1 MEQRSVYSASDTRSA
16 VEINKVL
23 KNTYLLL
30 SMTLVFS
37 AVCAAITMGMN
48 LGGFARIGLMLA
60 AFASLFAVSKYANSA
75 AALPLTFLFTGLMG
89 AALGPLINYYLNVGY
104 PGLIMEAFGTTAII
118 FVALSGYVIT
128 TKKDFSFL
136 GGFLIVGLVFAI
148 IASIANIFFAVPAV
162 HLAINAVIVFIFS
175 GFILYDT
182 SRIVKGGETNYVMAT
197 VALYLNI
204 YNLFTALLALLNAF
218 GGDD

>member
-1 MEQRSVYSASDTRSA
+1 MEQRSVYSTSDTRSA

-30 SMTLVFS
+30 SMTLLFS
-37 AVCAAITMGMN
+37 AVCAWITMQMD
-48 LGGFARIGLMLA
+48 LSFMARIGLLLA
-60 AFASLFAVSKYANSA
+60 GVATLFVLTKFQNSTVGL
-75 AALPLTFLFTGLMG
+75 ALVFVFTGFFG
-89 AALGPLINYYLNVGY
+89 GALGPLLNYYIDVGY
-104 PGLIMEAFGTTAII
+104 PGLIMEALGSTAIV
-118 FVALSGYVIT
+118 FVALSGYAIIS
-128 TKKDFSFL
+128 KKDFSFM
-136 GGFLIVGLVFAI
+136 GGFLVVGLVFAI
-148 IASIANIFFAVPAV
+148 IAIVANLFFAIPALY
-162 HLAINAVIVFIFS
+162 LAINAVIVFIFS

-204 YNLFTALLALLNAF
+204 YNLFTSLLALLNAF

>member
-30 SMTLVFS
+30 SMTLAFS
-37 AVCAAITMGMN
+37 AVCAWVTMQMD
-48 LGGFARIGLMLA
+48 LTFVARIGLMIGA
-60 AFASLFAVSKYANSA
+60 IASLFAVTKFQNSTA
-75 AALPLTFLFTGLMG
+75 GLALVFLFTGLMG
-89 AALGPLINYYLNVGY
+89 AALGPLLNYYVNVGY
-104 PGLIMEAFGTTAII
+104 PGLIMEALGSTAII
-118 FVALSGYVIT
+118 FVALSGYAIVS
-128 TKKDFSFL
+128 KKDFSFM
-136 GGFLIVGLVFAI
+136 GGFLVVGLVFAI
-148 IASIANIFFAVPAV
+148 IASIANIFFAVPALY
-162 HLAINAVIVFIFS
+162 LAINAVIVFIFS

-197 VALYLNI
+197 VGLYLNI
-204 YNLFTALLALLNAF
+204 YNLFTSLLALLNAF

>member
-1 MEQRSVYSASDTRSA
+1 MEQRSVYSTSDTRSA
-16 VEINKVL
+16 IEVNKVL

-37 AVCAAITMGMN
+37 AICAAITMNMN
-48 LGGFARIGLMLA
+48 LGFGARIGLFIA
-60 AFASLFAVSKYANSA
+60 AIASLFAVSKFANSTA
-75 AALPLTFLFTGLMG
+75 GLGLVFLFTGLMG
-89 AALGPLINYYLNVGY
+89 ASLGPLLTYYLNVGH

-118 FVALSGYVIT
+118 FVALSGYALVS
-128 TKKDFSFL
+128 KKDFSFM
-136 GGFLIVGLVFAI
+136 GGFLTIGLVFALIAI
-148 IASIANIFFAVPAV
+148 IANLFFQIPAL
-162 HLAINAVIVFIFS
+162 HLAINAVIVFIMS

-182 SRIVKGGETNYVMAT
+182 SRIVKGGETNYIMAT

-204 YNLFTALLALLNAF
+204 YNLFTSLLALLNAF

>member
-1 MEQRSVYSASDTRSA
+1 MEQRSVYSTSDTRSA

-30 SMTLVFS
+30 SMTLLFS
-37 AVCAAITMGMN
+37 AVCAWITMQMD
-48 LGGFARIGLMLA
+48 LSFMARIGLLLA
-60 AFASLFAVSKYANSA
+60 GVATLFVLTKFQNSTVGL
-75 AALPLTFLFTGLMG
+75 ALVFVFTGFFG
-89 AALGPLINYYLNVGY
+89 GALGPLLNYYIDVGY
-104 PGLIMEAFGTTAII
+104 PGLIMEALGSTAIV
-118 FVALSGYVIT
+118 FVALSGYAIIS
-128 TKKDFSFL
+128 KKDFSFL
-136 GGFLIVGLVFAI
+136 GGFLVVGLVFAI
-148 IASIANIFFAVPAV
+148 IAIVANLFFAIPALY
-162 HLAINAVIVFIFS
+162 LAINAVIVFIFS

-204 YNLFTALLALLNAF
+204 YNLFTSLLALLNAF

>member
-1 MEQRSVYSASDTRSA
+1 MEQRSVYSASGTRS
-16 VEINKVL
+16 VIEINKVL

-37 AVCAAITMGMN
+37 AVCAWITMGMS

-136 GGFLIVGLVFAI
+136 GGFLMVGLVFAI
-148 IASIANIFFAVPAV
+148 IAIIANIFFAVPAV

-204 YNLFTALLALLNAF
+204 YNLFTSLLALLNAF

>member
-1 MEQRSVYSASDTRSA
+1 MEQRSVYSASGNRSA
-16 VEINKVL
+16 IEINKVL

-37 AVCAAITMGMN
+37 AVCAWITMGMN

-60 AFASLFAVSKYANSA
+60 AFGSLFAVSKYANSA

-89 AALGPLINYYLNVGY
+89 AALGPLLSYYVAVGY
-104 PGLIMEAFGTTAII
+104 PGLIMEAFGTTAVI
-118 FVALSGYVIT
+118 FVALSGYAIT

-136 GGFLIVGLVFAI
+136 SGFLIVGLVFAI

-182 SRIVKGGETNYVMAT
+182 SRIIKGGETNYVMAT
-197 VALYLNI
+197 VSLYLNI

>member
-1 MEQRSVYSASDTRSA
+1 MEQRSVYSASGTRSA
-16 VEINKVL
+16 IEINKVL

>member
-1 MEQRSVYSASDTRSA
+1 MEQRSVYSTSDTRSA

-30 SMTLVFS
+30 SMTLLFS
-37 AVCAAITMGMN
+37 AVCAWITMQMD
-48 LGGFARIGLMLA
+48 LSFMARIGLLLA
-60 AFASLFAVSKYANSA
+60 GVATLFVLTKFQNSTVGL
-75 AALPLTFLFTGLMG
+75 ALVFVFTGFFG
-89 AALGPLINYYLNVGY
+89 GALGPLLNYYIDVGY
-104 PGLIMEAFGTTAII
+104 PGLIMEALGSTAIV
-118 FVALSGYVIT
+118 FVALSGYAIIS
-128 TKKDFSFL
+128 KKDFSFL
-136 GGFLIVGLVFAI
+136 GGFLFVGLVVAI
-148 IASIANIFFAVPAV
+148 IAIVANLFFAIPALY
-162 HLAINAVIVFIFS
+162 LAINAVIVFIFS

-204 YNLFTALLALLNAF
+204 YNLFTSLLALLNAF

>member
-1 MEQRSVYSASDTRSA
+1 
-16 VEINKVL
+16 
-23 KNTYLLL
+23 
-30 SMTLVFS
+30 
-37 AVCAAITMGMN
+37 
-48 LGGFARIGLMLA
+48 
-60 AFASLFAVSKYANSA
+60 
-75 AALPLTFLFTGLMG
+75 
-89 AALGPLINYYLNVGY
+89 
-104 PGLIMEAFGTTAII
+104 MEAFGTTAII
-118 FVALSGYVIT
+118 FVALSGYAIT

-182 SRIVKGGETNYVMAT
+182 SRIIKGGETNYVMAT
-197 VALYLNI
+197 VSLYLNI